1 MSVYRQN
8 HYVPVWYQE
17 RFLPPEIKE
26 QKSYYL
32 DLKPDT
38 VVSNGRP
45 HKRAAVLRW
54 GPKRCFKQQDLY
66 TTRYGNWISTEIEE
80 EFFGKVDAEARPALD
95 YFANFTHPSAEAD
108 PFHQLMRYMSI
119 QKLRTPK
126 GLADLGERTR
136 RVDKNH
142 VLMALQELQQIFCS
156 IWTECVWS
164 IADASQSP
172 TKLLLSDH
180 PVTVYNQGC
189 FPASDWCRNHRDP
202 DIWLTGTHTVFP
214 LTLDKVLILTNLS
227 WARYPYSNPIKK
239 RPNPNPFRPAM
250 FNFTQIQT
258 KRMLVEDEVVAI
270 NHIIKSRAHRYVAA
284 ADKAWLYPEEKI
296 GARRWDK
303 FGKDYLLMPDP
314 RSMTFSDQILIGYGE
329 GRGSDAFD
337 AYGQRPGQPGFDD
350 KARHEFEWEAFH
362 AFQGEFARRFGR
374 KRRGVSFEFMRP
386 DKAED
391 TEDYHRYHLGLEQKC
406 KKHRYK

>member
-80 EFFGKVDAEARPALD
+80 EFFGKMDAEARPALD

-136 RVDKNH
+136 R
-142 VLMALQELQQIFCS
+142 
-156 IWTECVWS
+156 
-164 IADASQSP
+164 
-172 TKLLLSDH
+172 
-180 PVTVYNQGC
+180 
-189 FPASDWCRNHRDP
+189 
-202 DIWLTGTHTVFP
+202 
-214 LTLDKVLILTNLS
+214 
-227 WARYPYSNPIKK
+227 
-239 RPNPNPFRPAM
+239 
-250 FNFTQIQT
+250 
-258 KRMLVEDEVVAI
+258 
-270 NHIIKSRAHRYVAA
+270 
-284 ADKAWLYPEEKI
+284 
-296 GARRWDK
+296 
-303 FGKDYLLMPDP
+303 
-314 RSMTFSDQILIGYGE
+314 
-329 GRGSDAFD
+329 
-337 AYGQRPGQPGFDD
+337 
-350 KARHEFEWEAFH
+350 
-362 AFQGEFARRFGR
+362 
-374 KRRGVSFEFMRP
+374 
-386 DKAED
+386 
-391 TEDYHRYHLGLEQKC
+391 
-406 KKHRYK
+406 